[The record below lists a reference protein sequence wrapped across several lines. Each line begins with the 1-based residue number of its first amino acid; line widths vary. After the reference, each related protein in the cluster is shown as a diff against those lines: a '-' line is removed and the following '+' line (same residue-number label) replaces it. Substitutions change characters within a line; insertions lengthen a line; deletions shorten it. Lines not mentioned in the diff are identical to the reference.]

1 MWGLLRGP
9 LSGGYQP
16 ETHPGAPNPIQL
28 REGHPP
34 PSEPDLLMSEGGE
47 WQGGCSLMKSSA
59 QALAFCAV
67 IQVCWTSA
75 PSPAAPLSL
84 TLDG

>member
-47 WQGGCSLMKSSA
+47 WQ
-59 QALAFCAV
+59 
-67 IQVCWTSA
+67 
-75 PSPAAPLSL
+75 
-84 TLDG
+84 